1 VEKPILLAVALQRY
15 ADITPRSIAVR
26 EVATDMAR
34 FYQSPLTVLTIHVQ
48 LALMPEGESTEEKMA
63 RFVAPLIEQG
73 IQVESIVREGSPRIL
88 IPEVAKDIGARLIVM
103 GTHSKRGILDTVVGG
118 TAKAVIADAPCR
130 VLLVAT
136 TAGESKQ
143 THELIIPEYPFIF
156 PYG

>member
-15 ADITPRSIAVR
+15 ADITPRSMAVR
-26 EVATDMAR
+26 EVAADMAR
-34 FYQSPLTVLTIHVQ
+34 FYETPLTVLTVHVQ

-63 RFVAPLIEQG
+63 RFLAPLIEQG
-73 IQVESIVREGSPRIL
+73 LQVESMVREGSPRTL
-88 IPEVAKDIGARLIVM
+88 IPEVAKEIDARLIVM

-118 TAKAVIADAPCR
+118 TAKAVISDAPCR

-136 TAGESKQ
+136 TTDESQQ
-143 THELIIPEYPFIF
+143 THDLIIPEYPFIF